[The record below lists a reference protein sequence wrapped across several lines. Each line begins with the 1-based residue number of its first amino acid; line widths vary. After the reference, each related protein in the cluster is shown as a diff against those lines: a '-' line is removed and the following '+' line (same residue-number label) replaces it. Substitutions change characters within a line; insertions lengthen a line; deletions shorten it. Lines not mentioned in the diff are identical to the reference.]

1 MTLQELSGE
10 YTIVGSNQDAETH
23 TYKGTLRIPIE

>member
-1 MTLQELSGE
+1 MTLKELSGE